1 VKKNIVIYRAE
12 TGQIELDVRL
22 ENETMWLSQDQ
33 MGELFGVGRQA
44 ITKHLKN
51 IFTSGE
57 LL

>member
-1 VKKNIVIYRAE
+1 MKKNIVIYRAE